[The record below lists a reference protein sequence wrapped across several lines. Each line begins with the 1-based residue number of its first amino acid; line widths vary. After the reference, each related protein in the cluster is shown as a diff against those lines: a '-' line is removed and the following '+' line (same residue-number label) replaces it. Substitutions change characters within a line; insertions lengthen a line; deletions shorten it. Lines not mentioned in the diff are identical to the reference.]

1 MNNDYDR
8 GEDGP
13 RYTMSSFNKDLKN
26 VVDTEIDISD
36 LEPEL
41 VVGLFL
47 LVDGTTVISHY
58 TESIF
63 DNCYTL
69 DSPLTITVESSS
81 MIDGE
86 FSSSISYDHWMPL
99 AKDRVFTIP
108 NSSVITVTE
117 PLDRLAEYYTGNNN
131 G

>member
-8 GEDGP
+8 GEEGP
-13 RYTMSSFNKDLKN
+13 RYTMSSFNNDLKS
-26 VVDTEIDISD
+26 VEIDIAD
-36 LEPEL
+36 PEPEL

-86 FSSSISYDHWMPL
+86 YSSSISYDHWMPL

-108 NSSVITVTE
+108 ISSVITVTE
-117 PLDRLAEYYTGNNN
+117 PLDRLVESYTGKND

>member
-8 GEDGP
+8 GEEGP
-13 RYTMSSFNKDLKN
+13 RYTMSSFNKDLKG
-26 VVDTEIDISD
+26 VEIDIAD
-36 LEPEL
+36 PEPEL

-108 NSSVITVTE
+108 TSSVITVTE
-117 PLDRLAEYYTGNNN
+117 PLDRLVESYTGKNN